1 MCRSSRG
8 QRYIARLSTR
18 ARCPELVDIG
28 RARRRVVVLYHHCA
42 HACITGAAGRALLPS
57 GRAAARGTPHTRT
70 VWSSDADASMYGSRG
85 FHATALTV
93 PEWPG
98 STFCACKARQGEAAR
113 AKQSKA
119 ARAKQGK
126 AARAKQGGACKARRR
141 ALRPGSPPGS
151 TRSGSLRAVPGILGH
166 PRPIRHVAPAGAVAK
181 WASFS
186 TWGETSSSDA
196 LCRCQM

>member
-1 MCRSSRG
+1 MIMYMYYPPPLSHVPLLAPALYPG
-8 QRYIARLSTR
+8 LSTR

-126 AARAKQGGACKARRR
+126 AARAKQGGARFGQDRLQA
-141 ALRPGSPPGS
+141 A
-151 TRSGSLRAVPGILGH
+151 H
-166 PRPIRHVAPAGAVAK
+166 AVAVSGQSQ
-181 WASFS
+181 ASS
-186 TWGETSSSDA
+186 ATLGRSA
-196 LCRCQM
+196 M

>member
-1 MCRSSRG
+1 MIMYMYYPPPLSHVPLLAPALYPG
-8 QRYIARLSTR
+8 LSTR

-98 STFCACKARQGEAAR
+98 STFCACRAR
-113 AKQSKA
+113 ARRRVQSKA
-119 ARAKQGK
+119 RRRVQSR
-126 AARAKQGGACKARRR
+126 AARAKQGGARFGQDRLQA
-141 ALRPGSPPGS
+141 AHAVADSGPGQSQAS
-151 TRSGSLRAVPGILGH
+151 SAILG
-166 PRPIRHVAPAGAVAK
+166 RYA
-181 WASFS
+181 
-186 TWGETSSSDA
+186 T
-196 LCRCQM
+196 